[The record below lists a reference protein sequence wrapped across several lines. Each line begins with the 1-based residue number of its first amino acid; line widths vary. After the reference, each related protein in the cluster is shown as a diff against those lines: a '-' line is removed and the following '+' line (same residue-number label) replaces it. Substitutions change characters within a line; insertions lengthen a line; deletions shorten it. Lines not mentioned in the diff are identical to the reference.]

1 MACWTVSELMY
12 LTHDELCD
20 LSRRTE
26 LGLAEF
32 AAGTVERIDALT
44 TLSNIRRVTV
54 LRGLYL

>member
-1 MACWTVSELMY
+1 MH